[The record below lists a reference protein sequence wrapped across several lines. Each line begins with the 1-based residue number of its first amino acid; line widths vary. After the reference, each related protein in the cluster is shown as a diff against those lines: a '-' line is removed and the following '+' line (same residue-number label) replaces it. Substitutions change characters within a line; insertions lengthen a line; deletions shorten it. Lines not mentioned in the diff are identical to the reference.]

1 MAPSSPPSSRCASP
15 LWDEWG
21 SDGTAYGMSTWSISL
36 FKAHFGKSILEYFR
50 LWEDRESADFE
61 IHCADQKIKVHK
73 AILRAHSEVLA
84 KICGNRSF
92 KEAISGVLQLK
103 ANPYEGDLDNLGDG
117 DDPEIVEEMVYYFY
131 HLELSAKAR
140 VTSPWECEVVHIE
153 PSLVY
158 LARIYVLAEKYFIE
172 GLKATIMTDFRD
184 SLARE
189 LEHPEL
195 IEACHI
201 IFRKTVEPGGEKGL
215 KAIVAKSL
223 ADALEKVKKSE
234 MHNKLFQEIPELA
247 LRVLKEVPKPLPVHH
262 PCVCGRCDCG
272 RGLWLWNDRVNAD
285 FEIVCGAYNLKV
297 HKLVLR
303 NYSDALARVADN
315 KSFKEGKSGQLI
327 LHPNPYQKKEHD
339 PNEGDDPEM
348 VREMIHF
355 FYHLEFSDINK
366 IKTTPKACDLL
377 FLARMWPIADKY
389 FVDELKKYVVTLFE
403 GIANAF
409 RESSTTHDCMNDD
422 FESTLRYVY
431 ANPDDE
437 LFEIQG
443 LQLVLAK
450 VLADMNARK
459 CFATDA
465 LYVDV
470 DGQLKHTNGRFRNW
484 LRDIPELAAH
494 ICLIQGGGV

>member
-1 MAPSSPPSSRCASP
+1 MTLYHSYAPNP
-15 LWDEWG
+15 
-21 SDGTAYGMSTWSISL
+21 T
-36 FKAHFGKSILEYFR
+36 
-50 LWEDRESADFE
+50 
-61 IHCADQKIKVHK
+61 
-73 AILRAHSEVLA
+73 
-84 KICGNRSF
+84 NR
-92 KEAISGVLQLK
+92 KNNIG
-103 ANPYEGDLDNLGDG
+103 
-117 DDPEIVEEMVYYFY
+117 EMQT
-131 HLELSAKAR
+131 ELS
-140 VTSPWECEVVHIE
+140 
-153 PSLVY
+153 
-158 LARIYVLAEKYFIE
+158 
-172 GLKATIMTDFRD
+172 TIMK
-184 SLARE
+184 L
-189 LEHPEL
+189 
-195 IEACHI
+195 
-201 IFRKTVEPGGEKGL
+201 KTSTNL
-215 KAIVAKSL
+215 LS
-223 ADALEKVKKSE
+223 
-234 MHNKLFQEIPELA
+234 M
-247 LRVLKEVPKPLPVHH
+247 
-262 PCVCGRCDCG
+262 
-272 RGLWLWNDRVNAD
+272 LWNDRVNAD

-366 IKTTPKACDLL
+366 IKTIPKACDLL
-377 FLARMWPIADKY
+377 FLARMWTIADKY

-403 GIANAF
+403 GIANGF

-431 ANPDDE
+431 ANPDNE